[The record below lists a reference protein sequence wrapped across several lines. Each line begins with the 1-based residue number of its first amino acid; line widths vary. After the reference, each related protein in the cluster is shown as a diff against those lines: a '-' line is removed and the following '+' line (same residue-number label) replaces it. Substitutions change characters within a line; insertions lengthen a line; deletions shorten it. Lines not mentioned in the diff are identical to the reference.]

1 MKNLFTLLVL
11 SLLLV
16 TPAHAELNDQGLS
29 SIISIIDKAIG
40 NISETKVDDKKT
52 SNDNKDGK
60 AKETDVSNSVLVNM
74 ARTLGKLSFSRLQ
87 CGEANV
93 LGEFTKR
100 VQSAPEQYQ
109 NLMRVA
115 FQEGFDKSKSSTKLL
130 SDDECKRLTE
140 SRQLKAEVVEDK
152 VKAPQKEAAEVVEQ
166 EPEPE
171 EDPAL
176 KHMRLAHM
184 AGQFAY
190 KKKFCGDKKIINKDF
205 NEIISNMPK
214 EFQKEGKSSYWKG
227 YKHGKKMNK
236 NLTLDDCV

>member
-1 MKNLFTLLVL
+1 MKILISIFLIAFL
-11 SLLLV
+11 S
-16 TPAHAELNDQGLS
+16 TATHAELNDQGLN
-29 SIISIIDKAIG
+29 SIISIIDKAI
-40 NISETKVDDKKT
+40 ISLKTPPVDGDAKTDDKD
-52 SNDNKDGK
+52 SAD
-60 AKETDVSNSVLVNM
+60 KEIDLSNSVIVNM
-74 ARTLGKLSFSRLQ
+74 AKTLGKLSFSRLQ

-100 VQSAPEQYQ
+100 VQSAPEAYQ

-115 FQEGFDKSKSSTKLL
+115 FQEGFDKSKSETKLL

-140 SRQLKAEVVEDK
+140 SRQLKAKKVDDK
-152 VKAPQKEAAEVVEQ
+152 VKAPKQKIAKEVI
-166 EPEPE
+166 EPEVE

-205 NEIISNMPK
+205 NDIIANMPK
-214 EFQKEGKSSYWKG
+214 EMQKDGKKSYWKG
-227 YKHGKKMNK
+227 YNQGKRMNK
-236 NLTLDDCV
+236 NLSLERC